1 MQRHSI
7 TILTFLFFS
16 LSIHAQ
22 TIAEGQILL
31 NNQRYSEASHI
42 FSAILKKRPYDGAA
56 NYGYGQ
62 CESKL
67 GNKEEA
73 IKALQIAVNKRIGG
87 ACPLLAELYYEQ
99 YYFDEAVSTIEKG
112 LTLAKTNPAETAKLN
127 KLLIKAKIGA
137 QLMQHVEAITIV
149 DSLQTAKNDFYKY
162 YSMGKDLGSI
172 IPTKQIHKG
181 APEGALAYR
190 SQRGDRVIFADS
202 LKHRLGLYGTFQ
214 MIDSWSDPTP
224 LSDIVNGTG
233 NIINYPFVSSD
244 GVTLYFA
251 AQGVNSVG
259 GYDLFITRFNSKD
272 NNYYA
277 PQNMGFPFNSTA
289 NDYLMVVDEINN
301 VGWFATDRNQPEGKV
316 MIYKYLTNPE
326 KRLIQTTDSDYLRLA
341 AQLKSYRKGKNIKTT
356 VRNIPEPESVVS
368 TKPAMKFQINDT
380 IFYTS
385 IGQFKSETA
394 RTLYQQADSLEKER
408 QQMQSELNKQR
419 TLYANAESAEDKAR
433 IQPEILHLEQLANG
447 LLGKPQKIYLQ
458 ARLTEL
464 EALKAKQ

>member
-7 TILTFLFFS
+7 IILTFLFFT

-87 ACPLLAELYYEQ
+87 ACPLLSELYYEQ

-162 YSMGKDLGSI
+162 YSM
-172 IPTKQIHKG
+172 
-181 APEGALAYR
+181 
-190 SQRGDRVIFADS
+190 
-202 LKHRLGLYGTFQ
+202 
-214 MIDSWSDPTP
+214 
-224 LSDIVNGTG
+224 NG
-233 NIINYPFVSSD
+233 
-244 GVTLYFA
+244 
-251 AQGVNSVG
+251 
-259 GYDLFITRFNSKD
+259 
-272 NNYYA
+272 
-277 PQNMGFPFNSTA
+277 
-289 NDYLMVVDEINN
+289 
-301 VGWFATDRNQPEGKV
+301 
-316 MIYKYLTNPE
+316 
-326 KRLIQTTDSDYLRLA
+326 
-341 AQLKSYRKGKNIKTT
+341 
-356 VRNIPEPESVVS
+356 
-368 TKPAMKFQINDT
+368 
-380 IFYTS
+380 
-385 IGQFKSETA
+385 
-394 RTLYQQADSLEKER
+394 
-408 QQMQSELNKQR
+408 
-419 TLYANAESAEDKAR
+419 
-433 IQPEILHLEQLANG
+433 
-447 LLGKPQKIYLQ
+447 
-458 ARLTEL
+458 
-464 EALKAKQ
+464 